1 MRREIMNRVAENRPV
16 RVLIATPLE
25 AEQVDRIRAFSPDRL
40 EVLFAPDLLPVPRY
54 AADHHGVK
62 KQLDERGLRRWR
74 ELLHQADVAFDFD
87 WLDPARLPEAAPG
100 LRWVQATSAGIGEFL
115 RAKGLIESRIQFTTA
130 AGVHAKPLAEFVIL
144 GLLYFVREVPLL
156 LQRKTERR
164 WERFTSRSLEGMKIF
179 IVGLGSVGRAV
190 ATTCAR
196 FGIEVWGM
204 GRTTPKVA
212 PEGLHKYV
220 EPDRF
225 KDALAEVDA
234 LVLACPLT
242 RRTRNLIGR
251 EEIGLMRRGALLI
264 NIARGQ
270 VVDEPAMIAA
280 LADGRLGGAALDVAA
295 VEPLPAESPLW
306 TLGNVLISPHS
317 ASTVAAENGRIV
329 DIFLDNL
336 GRFLDGRPLRN
347 LFDADRGY

>member
-1 MRREIMNRVAENRPV
+1 MDRAAENRSV

-25 AEQVDRIRAFSPDRL
+25 IEQVDRIRAFAPDRL
-40 EVLFAPDLLPVPRY
+40 EVLFAPDLLPAPRY

-62 KQLDERGLRRWR
+62 KQLEEGELRHWR

-87 WLDPARLPEAAPG
+87 WSDPARLPQAAPR

-115 RAKGLIESRIQFTTA
+115 RATGLIESRIRFTTA
-130 AGVHAKPLAEFVIL
+130 AGVHAKPLAEFVLL

-156 LQRKTERR
+156 LQRKAERQ
-164 WERFTSRSLEGMKIF
+164 WERFTSGSLDGMRML

-190 ATTCAR
+190 AAACAP

-204 GRTTPKVA
+204 GRTTPSVT
-212 PEGLHKYV
+212 PEGLHRYI
-220 EPDRF
+220 EPDGLRG
-225 KDALAEVDA
+225 ALAEVDA
-234 LVLACPLT
+234 LILACPLT
-242 RRTRNLIGR
+242 SRTRNLIGR
-251 EEIGLMRRGALLI
+251 EEISLMRRGALLI

-270 VVDEPAMIAA
+270 VVDEQAMIDA
-280 LADGRLGGAALDVAA
+280 LAGGWLGGAALDVAA

-317 ASTVAAENGRIV
+317 ASTVAAENSRIV

-347 LFDADRGY
+347 LFDAERGY

>member
-1 MRREIMNRVAENRPV
+1 MDRAAENRPV

-25 AEQVDRIRAFSPDRL
+25 VEQVDRIRAFAPDRL
-40 EVLFAPDLLPVPRY
+40 EVLFAPDLLPSPRY
-54 AADHHGVK
+54 AADHHGIK
-62 KQLDERGLRRWR
+62 KQLDEEGLRRWR

-87 WLDPARLPEAAPG
+87 WLDPARLPQAAPG

-115 RAKGLIESRIQFTTA
+115 RAKGLIGSHIRFTTA
-130 AGVHAKPLAEFVIL
+130 AGVHAKPLAEFVLL
-144 GLLYFVREVPLL
+144 GLLYFVRAVPLL
-156 LQRKTERR
+156 LQRKAERR
-164 WERFTSRSLEGMKIF
+164 WERFTSRSLEGMRML

-190 ATTCAR
+190 AAACTP

-204 GRTTPKVA
+204 GRTTPKVM
-212 PEGLHKYV
+212 PEGLHRCI
-220 EPDRF
+220 EPRGLRA
-225 KDALAEVDA
+225 ALAEVDA

-242 RRTRNLIGR
+242 RQTRNLIGR
-251 EEIGLMRRGALLI
+251 EEIALMRQGALLI

-280 LADGRLGGAALDVAA
+280 LTDGRLGGAALDVAA
-295 VEPLPAESPLW
+295 VEPLPVESPLW
-306 TLGNVLISPHS
+306 SLGNVLISPHS
-317 ASTVAAENGRIV
+317 ASTVAAENSRIV

-347 LFDADRGY
+347 LFDAERGY